1 MNDTIAGRRPLKSRQ
16 SRMAQGFASW
26 LSKRNITPNQISILS
41 VVFAALTA
49 TTLSMRDSYPVYE
62 VPLLLLAALGIQ
74 LRLLCNLMDGLVAVE
89 GGKKTAAGEMFND
102 IPDRF
107 ADVMILVAAGY
118 AAANIDYAVELGWMA
133 AVLAVMTAYI
143 RNLATTL
150 GLAADFCGPMAKQH
164 RMATMTLAILLSL
177 FEPLFAPQGTVL
189 AIALLLIVVG
199 SLLTLWRRMLHTYRS
214 LESA

>member
-16 SRMAQGFASW
+16 SRLAQGFASW
-26 LSKRNITPNQISILS
+26 LSKRNITPNQISVLS
-41 VVFAALTA
+41 VVFALGSAVALVGREFWPA
-49 TTLSMRDSYPVYE
+49 YE
-62 VPLLLLAALGIQ
+62 IWLLVAAALGIQ

-107 ADVMILVAAGY
+107 ADVMTLVAAGY
-118 AAANIDYAVELGWMA
+118 AASGVMFAVELAWLAGI
-133 AVLAVMTAYI
+133 LAVMTAYV
-143 RNLATTL
+143 RTLSTSL
-150 GLAADFCGPMAKQH
+150 GLAADFRGPMAKQH

-177 FEPLFAPQGTVL
+177 LEPLFGLHGEVL
-189 AIALLLIVVG
+189 AAALLLIVVG
-199 SLLTLWRRMLHTYRS
+199 SLITVWRRIVFTYRS